1 MAQGM
6 EHHPL
11 PGVFYAVIEPEIFH
25 HALERIGHPT
35 PLPAVSSGKN
45 VVWPVHAVRTPPHQ
59 HGPNLRRNMGM
70 AAHLVLGVADVEGS
84 GVKVHVTPRQAVNL
98 PGP

>member
-1 MAQGM
+1 M

-11 PGVFYAVIEPEIFH
+11 PGILNAVIEPKGFH

-35 PLPAVSSGKN
+35 PLPAVSGRKD
-45 VVWPVHAVRTPPHQ
+45 VFRPVYAARTPPHQ

-70 AAHLVLGVADVEGS
+70 AADLVLRVADVERP
-84 GVKVHVTPRQAVNL
+84 GVKVHVPHVR
-98 PGP
+98 P